1 MLFVFRSYMYFEN
14 PEDWRIFPYY
24 FVSFNEKFSFFV
36 LWSREEREEREKRER
51 RARLL
56 MGGAG
61 AGAGAGLCQ
70 SCSCERQPQ

>member
-1 MLFVFRSYMYFEN
+1 MYFEN

-61 AGAGAGLCQ
+61 AGAGADLCQ